1 MKLDDGSALNAR
13 ALITQA
19 GDAQVIVTAA
29 SALTAQPQ
37 FVVYGNVC
45 CAASVDKKL
54 DSIAYFEE
62 RVRDGTFKAAVVN
75 GSLVGAMKVRGTDYE
90 FSLGKSPRYDEAL
103 TLQDLSG
110 TYSRTTIV
118 FLGPD
123 STYTITVDPS
133 GQVTGSHTN
142 GCVYNGA
149 ISLPDASHNIF
160 KLDMQLA
167 NCPRSISGSGSADG
181 HYSGLGLLLRDVTA
195 PSDAT
200 KRTNVLYHSLV
211 GPTWLGQQPTER

>member
-1 MKLDDGSALNAR
+1 MKLDDGSLLNAR

-19 GDAQVIVTAA
+19 GDSQFIVTAA

-37 FVVYGNVC
+37 FVVHGNVC
-45 CAASVDKKL
+45 CTASVDTKL
-54 DSIAYFEE
+54 DAIAYYEE
-62 RVRDGTFKAAVVN
+62 RVREATFKAALEN
-75 GSLVGAMKVRGTDYE
+75 GSLVGSMKLRGTDYE
-90 FSLGKSPRYDEAL
+90 FSLGKSPRYDETL

-110 TYSRTTIV
+110 TYTRTTIV

-123 STYTITVDPS
+123 STYTLTVDPS

-142 GCVYNGA
+142 GCVYNGS
-149 ISLPDASHNIF
+149 ISLPDAGHNLV

-167 NCPRSISGSGSADG
+167 NCPRSISGSGSSDG
-181 HYSGLGLLLRDVTA
+181 HYSGLGLLFRNITA

-200 KRTNVLYHSLV
+200 KRTDVLYHSLI